1 MSVRSLSNALL
12 RRFLLAFMLFTVVI
26 LLVRAVQDYQES
38 RPRALKVLN
47 QLAQTFAPGAASAIW
62 DYQGALLQAIARGIG
77 NHPAV
82 QSVTISDVRGKV
94 WASWQSTAAPAS
106 GEPLRVSREL
116 LRSSA
121 NGQQHTL
128 GSLVITSQAEPFS
141 QVFAQSLLRSWLPI
155 ALLLFLLLGLLWL
168 LMQRL
173 VVRPLSRFSRQLE
186 TLPAEQYL
194 QPMQL
199 EPVAVREIASLQHS
213 FVQLMQQVARS
224 HAQVFQH
231 NAELEQRVAER
242 TAQLSEQAEH
252 TGAILAHIVDAVLS
266 IDEQGVIHS
275 CNPAAE
281 RIFAYPASAVIGQ
294 NVSLLIP
301 SLAAA
306 MDTPGN
312 HHDRTSIAALL
323 GDADEF
329 SGRRQDGSDFAL
341 ELAVSQ
347 ITRQGQPMFVAML
360 RDISERKRVER
371 MKDEFVS
378 TVSHELRTP
387 LTSISGALGLLA
399 GGVLGEL
406 SAPAQAMLE
415 VALSNS
421 KMLALLINDLLD
433 MDKLVAG
440 KMRFDLQ
447 PCALAPLIQEAIQ
460 ANGQYGLERAVQI
473 DFVLPEQPLWASVDK
488 QRLQQAL
495 NNFLSN
501 AIKFSPPQG
510 RVEVRLT
517 LRGEHL
523 RINVRDYGQ
532 GIPEAFRAHIFQ
544 KFAQADGT
552 DTREQ
557 GGTGLGLAITR
568 ELVERMGGTVGFD
581 SIVGH
586 GATFWL
592 ELPILAEPQV

>member
-1 MSVRSLSNALL
+1 MRLRSLSNALL
-12 RRFLLAFMLFTVVI
+12 RRFLLAFVLFAVAI
-26 LLVRAVQDYQES
+26 LLLRAEQDYQES

-82 QSVTISDVRGKV
+82 QSVTISDARGKV
-94 WASWQSTAAPAS
+94 WASWQSTAAAAS

-116 LRSSA
+116 LRSSV
-121 NGQQHTL
+121 NGQQQTL

-141 QVFAQSLLRSWLPI
+141 QVFVQSLLRSWLPI

-194 QPMQL
+194 QPIQL
-199 EPVAVREIASLQHS
+199 EPVAVSEIASLQHS

-224 HAQVFQH
+224 HAEVFQH
-231 NAELEQRVAER
+231 NAMLEQRVAER
-242 TAQLSEQAEH
+242 TAQLSEQAQH

-266 IDEQGVIHS
+266 LDEQGVIHS

-281 RIFAYPASAVIGQ
+281 RIFAYPARAVIGQ

-301 SLAAA
+301 GLAATMA
-306 MDTPGN
+306 NSGSIQDTPK
-312 HHDRTSIAALL
+312 IAALV
-323 GDADEF
+323 GNTTEF

-360 RDISERKRVER
+360 RDISERKRIER

-406 SAPAQAMLE
+406 SAPAQEMVE

-421 KMLALLINDLLD
+421 KMLASLINDLLD

-447 PCALAPLIQEAIQ
+447 PYALAPLIREAIQ

-473 DFVLPEQPLWASVDK
+473 DCVLPQQPLWASVDP

-501 AIKFSPPQG
+501 AVKFSPRQG
-510 RVEVRLT
+510 HVEVRLA
-517 LRGEHL
+517 LLGERL
-523 RINVRDYGQ
+523 RISVRDHGQ
-532 GIPEAFRAHIFQ
+532 GIPEAFRGHIFQ
-544 KFAQADGT
+544 KFSQADGT
-552 DTREQ
+552 DSREQ

-568 ELVERMGGTVGFD
+568 ELVERMGGAVGFD
-581 SIVGH
+581 SIAGS

-592 ELPILAEPQV
+592 ELPQVPAPLA

>member
-1 MSVRSLSNALL
+1 MRVRSLSNALL
-12 RRFLLAFMLFTVVI
+12 RRFLLAFVLFTVAI
-26 LLVRAVQDYQES
+26 LLGRAVLDYQQS
-38 RPRALKVLN
+38 QPRALKVLN

-121 NGQQHTL
+121 NGQQQIL

-141 QVFAQSLLRSWLPI
+141 QVFGQSLLRSWLPI

-199 EPVAVREIASLQHS
+199 EPVAVSEIASLQHR

-224 HAQVFQH
+224 HAEVFQH

-242 TAQLSEQAEH
+242 TAQLSEQAQH

-266 IDEQGVIHS
+266 IDELGVIHS

-281 RIFAYPASAVIGQ
+281 RIFAYPAGAVIGQ

-301 SLAAA
+301 NLAATMA
-306 MDTPGN
+306 KSGN
-312 HHDRTSIAALL
+312 IQGATSITGLL
-323 GDADEF
+323 GNATEF

-360 RDISERKRVER
+360 RDISERKRIER

-406 SAPAQAMLE
+406 SAPAQAMVE
-415 VALSNS
+415 VALRNS
-421 KMLALLINDLLD
+421 KMLASLINDLLD

-447 PCALAPLIQEAIQ
+447 PYALAPLIQEAIQ

-473 DFVLPEQPLWASVDK
+473 DWVLPEQPLWASVDP

-495 NNFLSN
+495 SNFISN
-501 AIKFSPPQG
+501 ALKFSPLQG
-510 RVEVRLT
+510 HVEVRLSAT
-517 LRGEHL
+517 AEHL
-523 RINVRDYGQ
+523 RISVRDHGQ
-532 GIPEAFRAHIFQ
+532 GVPEAFRGQIFQ
-544 KFAQADGT
+544 KFSQADGT

-568 ELVERMGGTVGFD
+568 ELVERMGGSVGFD
-581 SIVGH
+581 SVAGS

-592 ELPILAEPQV
+592 ELPRLPAPLA

>member
-1 MSVRSLSNALL
+1 MRVRSLSSALL
-12 RRFLLAFMLFTVVI
+12 RRFLLAFVFFIVAI
-26 LLVRAVQDYQES
+26 LLARAVFDYQQS
-38 RPRALKVLN
+38 RPQALTVLN

-94 WASWQSTAAPAS
+94 WAHWQSPVAPAGGNALS
-106 GEPLRVSREL
+106 VSREL
-116 LRSSA
+116 SRSGA
-121 NGQQHTL
+121 NGQQQVL
-128 GSLVITSQAEPFS
+128 GSLLITSQEAPFI
-141 QVFAQSLLRSWLPI
+141 QVFARSLLRTGLSI

-186 TLPAEQYL
+186 ALSAEQYL
-194 QPMQL
+194 QPVQL
-199 EPVAVREIASLQHS
+199 EPAAVSEIASLQNT
-213 FVQLMQQVARS
+213 FVQLMQEVAHS
-224 HAQVFQH
+224 HGQISQH
-231 NAELEQRVAER
+231 NAELGLRVAER
-242 TAQLSEQAEH
+242 TAQLSEQAQH

-266 IDEQGVIHS
+266 LDEQGVIHS

-281 RIFAYPASAVIGQ
+281 RIFAYPASAIIGQ

-301 SLAAA
+301 SLAPLANP
-306 MDTPGN
+306 DSLPGST
-312 HHDRTSIAALL
+312 HIARLL
-323 GDADEF
+323 GNADEF

-360 RDISERKRVER
+360 RDISERKRIER
-371 MKDEFVS
+371 MKNEFVS

-406 SAPAQAMLE
+406 SAPAQGMVE

-421 KMLALLINDLLD
+421 KMLAALINDLLD

-447 PCALAPLIQEAIQ
+447 PYALAPLIQEAIQ
-460 ANGQYGLERAVQI
+460 ANGQYGLERAVAI
-473 DFVLPEQPLWASVDK
+473 DCELPEQPLWACVDK

-501 AIKFSPPQG
+501 ALKFSPPHG

-517 LRGEHL
+517 PLGEHL
-523 RINVRDYGQ
+523 RISVRDYGQ
-532 GIPEAFRAHIFQ
+532 GIPDAFRAHIFQ
-544 KFAQADGT
+544 KFSQADGT

-568 ELVERMGGTVGFD
+568 ELVERMGGTLGFD
-581 SIVGH
+581 SIAGS

-592 ELPILAEPQV
+592 QLTRVPPPLG